1 MPVIKNPQREAFAL
15 CIARGEE
22 VTKSYAAVYPG
33 HGIKDMKTL
42 SVKASRLHTQPVI
55 QARIA
60 EMKEALSV
68 RTHITQQR
76 VLEELAKIG
85 FSNAGDMVELGSD
98 GKTTVD
104 ISKLSSDQKAAIS
117 EIQIETDDKG
127 KQRVRVKLHDKR
139 AALMDIGKH
148 LGMFREKIEVTGKDG
163 GAIEVKNRL
172 EVSLLDREER
182 EMLKQMLLAI
192 AERKAEREGSMRT
205 INHQNLIEGDDAA

>member
-68 RTHITQQR
+68 RTNITQQR

-104 ISKLSSDQKAAIS
+104 ISKLTSDQKAAIS

>member
-1 MPVIKNPQREAFAL
+1 MPVLKNAQRESFAL

-33 HGIKDMKTL
+33 HGIKDVQILAT
-42 SVKASRLHTQPVI
+42 KASRLHRQPVI

-68 RTHITQQR
+68 RTNITQQR

-85 FSNAGDMVELGSD
+85 FSNAGDMIELDSD

-104 ISKLSSDQKAAIS
+104 ISKLTSDQKAAIS
-117 EIQIETDDKG
+117 EIQIDTDDKG
-127 KQRVRVKLHDKR
+127 KQRVKVKLHDKR

-148 LGMFREKIEVTGKDG
+148 LGMFKEKIEVTGKDG

-192 AERKAEREGSMRT
+192 AERKAEREGSMKT